1 MNRSG
6 KSCCEEEHMKDIEE
20 LIREA
25 EKALQN
31 AFEQIDENET
41 ARTRQVLDL
50 FRKEG
55 VSYRHF
61 APTTGYGYDDIGRD
75 TLERIYAGIFHTEA
89 ALMRPHVASG
99 TAALSLTLFG
109 MTKPGDKIVS
119 ATGMPYDTLLGV
131 IGTGNSTQ
139 PGSLKEMGIG
149 FESVELKDGSIDVEA
164 VDRAIT
170 TDTSLVIAQR
180 SRGYAWRPSL
190 YPEQF
195 AELADMIH
203 SRHPG
208 VALMVD
214 NCYGEFVCGDE
225 PTDYGADLCV
235 GSLIKNPGGGI
246 APTGGYVAG
255 KKDMVERIAGRLTA
269 PGLGRELGSYAA
281 SYRPFYQGLFMAPH
295 TVAQALKTALLA
307 SRLFENLGLETSPS
321 SAERRAD
328 IIQAIKMQSPERLV
342 AFCQGIQTASPVDS
356 MAMPEPWDMPGYDD
370 QVVMAAGTFVAGAS
384 IELSADGPIR
394 PPYTAF
400 MQGGLTYTHGKIA
413 LAEALKRMISTG
425 ALKVP

>member
-1 MNRSG
+1 MNSIEQMII
-6 KSCCEEEHMKDIEE
+6 KAEEELKDSF
-20 LIREA
+20 
-25 EKALQN
+25 Q
-31 AFEQIDENET
+31 QIDRIEMTRTKQILDVFRAEN
-41 ARTRQVLDL
+41 
-50 FRKEG
+50 

-61 APTTGYGYDDIGRD
+61 APSTGYGYDDIGRD

-109 MTKPGDKIVS
+109 LTKPGEKIVS

-131 IGTGNSTQ
+131 IGTGNCNQ
-139 PGSLKEMGIG
+139 PGSLKEMGVE
-149 FESVELKDGSIDVEA
+149 FESVELKNGKIDVQSVEK
-164 VDRAIT
+164 AIT
-170 TDTSLVIAQR
+170 DHTTLVIAQR

-190 YPEQF
+190 FPEAF
-195 AELADMIH
+195 EELAEMIH

-208 VALMVD
+208 VTLMVD
-214 NCYGEFVCGDE
+214 NCYGEFVCKDE
-225 PTDYGADLCV
+225 PTDHGADICV

-246 APTGGYVAG
+246 APTGGYIVG
-255 KKDMVERIAGRLTA
+255 SLEKVERIAGRLTA

-307 SRLFENLGLETSPS
+307 SRLFDNLGFETSPS
-321 SAERRAD
+321 SKETRAD
-328 IIQAIKMQSPERLV
+328 IIQAIKMQTPERLV

-400 MQGGLTYTHGKIA
+400 MQGGLTYSHGRIA
-413 LAEALKRMISTG
+413 LSEALRRMMETG
-425 ALKVP
+425 ALKAP

>member
-1 MNRSG
+1 MNSIEQMII
-6 KSCCEEEHMKDIEE
+6 KAEEELKDSF
-20 LIREA
+20 A
-25 EKALQN
+25 
-31 AFEQIDENET
+31 QIDRVEMI
-41 ARTRQVLDL
+41 RTKQVLDV
-50 FRKEG
+50 FRAEN

-61 APTTGYGYDDIGRD
+61 APSTGYGYDDIGRD

-109 MTKPGDKIVS
+109 LTKPGEKIVS

-131 IGTGNSTQ
+131 IGTGNCNQ
-139 PGSLKEMGIG
+139 PGSLKEMGVE
-149 FESVELKDGSIDVEA
+149 FESVELKNGRIDVQSVEN
-164 VDRAIT
+164 AIT
-170 TDTSLVIAQR
+170 DHTTLVIAQR

-190 YPEQF
+190 FPEAF
-195 AELADMIH
+195 EELADMIH

-208 VALMVD
+208 VTLMVD
-214 NCYGEFVCGDE
+214 NCYGEFVCKDE
-225 PTDYGADLCV
+225 PTDHGADICV

-246 APTGGYVAG
+246 APTGGYIVG
-255 KKDMVERIAGRLTA
+255 SLEKVERIAGRLTA

-307 SRLFENLGLETSPS
+307 SRLFDNLGFETSPS
-321 SAERRAD
+321 STETRAD
-328 IIQAIKMQSPERLV
+328 IIQAIKMQTPERLV

-356 MAMPEPWDMPGYDD
+356 MAMPEPWDMPGYED

-384 IELSADGPIR
+384 IELSADGPMR
-394 PPYTAF
+394 APYTAF
-400 MQGGLTYTHGKIA
+400 MQGGLTYIHGRIA
-413 LAEALKRMISTG
+413 LGEALRRMTETD
-425 ALKVP
+425 ALKAPES

>member
-1 MNRSG
+1 MNRIEEMILRA
-6 KSCCEEEHMKDIEE
+6 EEE
-20 LIREA
+20 LSEA
-25 EKALQN
+25 FAR
-31 AFEQIDENET
+31 IDENEMK
-41 ARTRQVLDL
+41 RTKQVLDL
-50 FRKEG
+50 FRQEG

-61 APTTGYGYDDIGRD
+61 APSTGYGYDDIGRD
-75 TLERIYAGIFHTEA
+75 TLERIYAGLFHTEA

-109 MTKPGDKIVS
+109 LTKPGEKIVS

-131 IGTGNSTQ
+131 IGTGKGSQ
-139 PGSLKEMGIG
+139 PGSLKEMGVA
-149 FESVELKDGSIDVEA
+149 FDCVELKDGKIDVRA
-164 VDRAIT
+164 VEQAIT
-170 TDTSLVIAQR
+170 KETTLVIAQR

-190 YPEQF
+190 FPEDF
-195 AELADMIH
+195 AELTEMIH

-208 VALMVD
+208 VTLMVD
-214 NCYGEFVCGDE
+214 NCYGEFVCKDE
-225 PTDYGADLCV
+225 PTDYGADICV

-246 APTGGYVAG
+246 APTGGYVTG
-255 KKDMVERIAGRLTA
+255 KLEKVERIAGRLTA

-307 SRLFENLGLETSPS
+307 SRLFDNLGFETSPS
-321 SAERRAD
+321 SKEARAD
-328 IIQAIKMQSPERLV
+328 IIQAIKMETPERLV

-356 MAMPEPWDMPGYDD
+356 MAMPEPWNMPGYDD

-394 PPYTAF
+394 EPYTAF
-400 MQGGLTYTHGKIA
+400 MQGGLTYVHGRIA
-413 LAEALKRMISTG
+413 LSEALRRMMKTG
-425 ALKVP
+425 ALKMP